1 MARYITKVRTSRS
14 SADAFAYMADLRNFA
29 EWDPGVSK
37 VVQVEGDG
45 GGPHAVFDVTVRTG
59 RRDLVLRYRTKEF
72 EPTGNILVVAETS
85 RMVSTDRVSVREQDG
100 VRIVTYDADLRLKG
114 LARFADPVLGLMFR
128 RIGDRAG
135 TGLRRVLDGEKVS

>member
-135 TGLRRVLDGEKVS
+135 TGLRQVLDGEKVS

>member
-135 TGLRRVLDGEKVS
+135 TGLSRVLDGEKVS

>member
-128 RIGDRAG
+128 RIGDRAENRWHSG
-135 TGLRRVLDGEKVS
+135 AAG

>member
-45 GGPHAVFDVTVRTG
+45 GGPDAVFDVTVRTG

-135 TGLRRVLDGEKVS
+135 TGLSRVLDGEKVS